1 MSLDSCLVSFGQSVA
16 LIILCPRTSDD
27 GSFIRGDRNRGFT
40 VSAKSSKMSELR
52 TSGFFRP
59 WHIPETAKAS
69 GIVSVDD
76 TLHDTSCNRQE
87 DDDES
92 VVSSATSTTSVTSS
106 TTVETSE
113 KYNDHLLDRD
123 TANSRSLNAVR
134 HRARRRRRSESSD
147 DVATSTTLSLEG
159 ENVVGST
166 VQDARNKS
174 RAFRS
179 KQPVDSTTPA
189 VSDNH
194 DSDKFN
200 RSSDVSPLEYLSAFE
215 FRRPE
220 VFAQSINDETYSIAN
235 SDIAGPSSAAV
246 IPELYYAFTDFHSGI
261 HPGIQSVVQ
270 PGILPSDFYNR
281 SMEEAVQMIH
291 RQDAVAKQMKKM
303 RPKKFRCQYCDV
315 AFSNNGQLKG
325 HVRIHTG

>member
-1 MSLDSCLVSFGQSVA
+1 
-16 LIILCPRTSDD
+16 
-27 GSFIRGDRNRGFT
+27 
-40 VSAKSSKMSELR
+40 MSELR

-59 WHIPETAKAS
+59 WHIPETTSEAS
-69 GIVSVDD
+69 GIDHNS
-76 TLHDTSCNRQE
+76 SCNRQE

-106 TTVETSE
+106 TTMETSE
-113 KYNDHLLDRD
+113 KYNDRLLDRD
-123 TANSRSLNAVR
+123 AADSTSLNVR

-147 DVATSTTLSLEG
+147 DVATSTTPSLEG
-159 ENVVGST
+159 EDVVGSI

-179 KQPVDSTTPA
+179 KQPVDSTAPA
-189 VSDNH
+189 VSAR

-200 RSSDVSPLEYLSAFE
+200 GFSDVSPLEYLSAFE

-220 VFAQSINDETYSIAN
+220 VFASINDGTYSVAN
-235 SDIAGPSSAAV
+235 LDIAGPSSVANSM
-246 IPELYYAFTDFHSGI
+246 IPELYYAFNDFH
-261 HPGIQSVVQ
+261 PGMHSVQ

-281 SMEEAVQMIH
+281 SVEEAVQMVH
-291 RQDAVAKQMKKM
+291 RQDVVAKQMKKM

>member
-1 MSLDSCLVSFGQSVA
+1 MIEIFIVFELSKSL
-16 LIILCPRTSDD
+16 
-27 GSFIRGDRNRGFT
+27 
-40 VSAKSSKMSELR
+40 KMSELR

-59 WHIPETAKAS
+59 WHIPETTNETS
-69 GIVSVDD
+69 GIMTVD

-92 VVSSATSTTSVTSS
+92 VVSSATSTTSTTSS
-106 TTVETSE
+106 TTVEISK
-113 KYNDHLLDRD
+113 KYNDRLLNRD
-123 TANSRSLNAVR
+123 TADSTSLNVVR
-134 HRARRRRRSESSD
+134 HRRRARRRRRSESSD

-159 ENVVGST
+159 EDIVGST
-166 VQDARNKS
+166 VQDARNNS

-179 KQPVDSTTPA
+179 QQPVNSTASA
-189 VSDNH
+189 VSARDP
-194 DSDKFN
+194 DVFN
-200 RSSDVSPLEYLSAFE
+200 GSSDVSPLEYLSTFE

-220 VFAQSINDETYSIAN
+220 AFASISDGTYSMAN
-235 SDIAGPSSAAV
+235 SDIAGPSSAANSM
-246 IPELYYAFTDFHSGI
+246 IPELYYAFTDFHSGIHPAI

-281 SMEEAVQMIH
+281 SMEEAVQMVH
-291 RQDAVAKQMKKM
+291 RQDVVAKQMKKM

>member
-1 MSLDSCLVSFGQSVA
+1 
-16 LIILCPRTSDD
+16 
-27 GSFIRGDRNRGFT
+27 
-40 VSAKSSKMSELR
+40 MSELR

-69 GIVSVDD
+69 EIVSADD
-76 TLHDTSCNRQE
+76 TLRDTSCNRQE

-123 TANSRSLNAVR
+123 TTDSTSLNAVR

-147 DVATSTTLSLEG
+147 DVASTTPSLES
-159 ENVVGST
+159 EDVVEST
-166 VQDARNKS
+166 VRDARNK

-189 VSDNH
+189 VSDNR
-194 DSDKFN
+194 DLDKFN
-200 RSSDVSPLEYLSAFE
+200 GSGDVSPLEYLSAFE

-220 VFAQSINDETYSIAN
+220 VFAPINDEAYSMAN
-235 SDIAGPSSAAV
+235 SDTAGPSSAAV
-246 IPELYYAFTDFHSGI
+246 IPELYYAFNDFHSGI
-261 HPGIQSVVQ
+261 HPGMHSVVQ

-281 SMEEAVQMIH
+281 SMEEAVQMVH